1 MLSQGVTDAGESGGV
16 CSHDPEAEPAGGAS
30 EVMVEELSV
39 EGGAFVGLDR
49 HSGWSFGM
57 RVGPRHEDLGF

>member
-39 EGGAFVGLDR
+39 EGGGICGARQTLWLEFRDE
-49 HSGWSFGM
+49 SGA
-57 RVGPRHEDLGF
+57 ET